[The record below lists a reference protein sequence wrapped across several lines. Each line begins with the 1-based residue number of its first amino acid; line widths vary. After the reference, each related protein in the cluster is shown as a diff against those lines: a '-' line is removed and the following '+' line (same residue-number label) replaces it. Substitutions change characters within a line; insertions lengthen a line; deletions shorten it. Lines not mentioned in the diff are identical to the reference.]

1 MSKSLYSV
9 NSLVLWQ
16 GHRKRCIC
24 KVRAYTYGIFT
35 GWQIYLQKEKE
46 GWEEFK
52 GAKQE
57 VLRRGGDCNFKEPGL
72 GGFTTEVWELALVS
86 GGTTFQAGV
95 ERELTQRSPVRP
107 VLFCN
112 LFLDPSFLSCPS
124 KEHQGFR
131 VVSSFL
137 SSRYSE
143 CRWT

>member
-1 MSKSLYSV
+1 M
-9 NSLVLWQ
+9 LWQ
-16 GHRKRCIC
+16 GHRKQCIC

-35 GWQIYLQKEKE
+35 GWQVYLQKEKE

-57 VLRRGGDCNFKEPGL
+57 VLQRGGECSGGVGTAILKPGL

-86 GGTTFQAGV
+86 GGATFQTAVG
-95 ERELTQRSPVRP
+95 RELTQRSPVRP

-124 KEHQGFR
+124 KECQGFR

-137 SSRYSE
+137 SSRYSA
-143 CRWT
+143 CQWT